1 MIFTPTIELTTTR
14 LHGATFYEYMDIE
27 MLNALINS
35 DFTAYESKWG
45 VFMYNEQKILRNYVE
60 NYKKKINLI
69 AVDYTRHRKK
79 MGRVNPAHSLGMTAI
94 RSITRNTLMRKNYYD
109 IDIDNCHLS
118 VLRGILEKNM
128 PAEKNFDLEYPCL
141 IEYCAN
147 RDAIFKS
154 VMAAYACDRKRAKN
168 VFITIMYGGTVGS
181 WKREEPA
188 LTGTDPQVEC
198 FLEKFRKEMQSAI
211 DIFIEHNRE
220 LYAHEC
226 DAYRKDPRNK
236 DKKNE
241 RGSFF
246 SNVMQ
251 DYEMK
256 IIDNLVCYLMDKTKI
271 THVEGHKDKHILTY
285 SYDGFM
291 LLRDR
296 IDTLPGGLS
305 GFLDLMADITKKFC
319 GIDLKFSSKSMDD
332 NYHTDFK
339 FIPAPVVVEGSSSFK
354 ERFEEMKEE
363 FEKENFK
370 VVQNSC
376 YIQEVYD
383 EKHNRTLIHR
393 GPTELK
399 IAFSHLII
407 KYTTHDEQGKQKQ
420 NESPFIPHWIACE
433 DIRRYDRMDCFPNP
447 SKCPENCF
455 NIWIPFEMERYAND
469 PVVDTDEVKEGIKF
483 FRNHLSVMCNHEQDT
498 LLEFENWIAQMIQFP
513 DTKSYMPIFQSK
525 EGAGKGSFV
534 QLMTKILGVSKV
546 RLVASPEEHVWG
558 RFNNLMET
566 SFLVF
571 FDEISK
577 QMTSGGVDKIKNLI
591 TEPTIRIEHK
601 GKGSYEMVS
610 FHRFAGLT
618 NAWDGGMTINKGS
631 RRFLMCKMSNEKK
644 GVEDYWTKFYTYL
657 ENIDVLR
664 GFYSYYKTMEV
675 KQNLSRPKMTEF
687 ALELSKLSVDV
698 PTLWIKDM
706 VADAKVNKSNYLV
719 QNKNIYKLTENGEY
733 IMELYGSEACRRL
746 LDWCSENG
754 YNKYETTPLKLG
766 VFLTMKKWSGLTK
779 GRSTNSGETKF
790 YYIDRLS
797 EDLAEDAD

>member
-1 MIFTPTIELTTTR
+1 MIFTPTIELTATR
-14 LHGATFYEYMDIE
+14 LHGVTLYEYMDIE

-35 DFTAYESKWG
+35 EFTAYESKWG
-45 VFMYNEQKILRNYVE
+45 VFMYNEQKILRNYAE

-79 MGRVNPAHSLGMTAI
+79 MGRVNPSHSLGMTAI
-94 RSITRNTLMRKNYYD
+94 RAITRNTLMRRNYYD

-154 VMAAYACDRKRAKN
+154 VMTAYACDRKRAKN
-168 VFITIMYGGTVGS
+168 AFITIMYGGTVGS

-211 DIFIEHNRE
+211 DLFIEHNRE

-256 IIDNLVCYLMDKTKI
+256 IIDNLICYLMDRTKI
-271 THVEGHKDKHILTY
+271 TQVEGQKDKHILTY

-291 LLRDR
+291 PLRDR
-296 IDTLPGGLS
+296 IDALPGGLS

-363 FEKENFK
+363 FEKQNFK
-370 VVQNSC
+370 VIQNSC
-376 YIQEVYD
+376 YVQEVYD
-383 EKHNRTLIHR
+383 EKHNRSLIHR

-407 KYTTHDEQGKQKQ
+407 KYTTHDEKGKPKQ

-447 SKCPENCF
+447 SKCPESCF

-469 PVVDTDEVKEGIKF
+469 PVVDTDEVKEGVEF
-483 FRNHLSVMCNHEQDT
+483 YRNHLSVMCNHEKDT
-498 LLEFENWIAQMIQFP
+498 LLEFEHWIAQMIQFP
-513 DTKSYMPIFQSK
+513 ETKSYMPIFQSK

-566 SFLVF
+566 SFLIF

-601 GKGSYEMVS
+601 GKGSYEMES

-687 ALELSKLSVDV
+687 AMELSKLSVDV

-706 VADAKVNKSNYLV
+706 IADAKVNKSHYLTE
-719 QNKNIYKLTENGEY
+719 NKKIYKLTENGEY

-754 YNKYETTPLKLG
+754 YNKYETTPIKLG

-779 GRSTNSGETKF
+779 GRSTNSGETKY

-797 EDLAEDAD
+797 EDLAEDD